1 MRTASKPSNPAWRQN
16 GFSILG
22 LLFWAIVIA
31 YLGYVAVQVVPT
43 VNEYMTIQR
52 LVNKAA
58 ETPATSA
65 SETRVA
71 FDRLREVEYTA
82 KSVQGK
88 DLEISKEAGRTVVA
102 FSYEKLVPLG
112 GPAFLLLKYQGRSK

>member
-1 MRTASKPSNPAWRQN
+1 MHTASKRSNSARRQS
-16 GFSILG
+16 GFSMLG

-31 YLGYVAVQVVPT
+31 YLGYVAVQVAPT

-52 LVNKAA
+52 LANKAA
-58 ETPATSA
+58 ETPAA
-65 SETRVA
+65 SPNETRAA
-71 FDRLREVEYTA
+71 FDRFREVEYTA
-82 KSVQGK
+82 KSITGK

-102 FSYEKLVPLG
+102 FSYEKQVPLG